1 MCLPCHENL
10 RNKEPQKKLSV
21 AETIALLVASGA
33 KLVQKSGAFMMP
45 VRRGYREAVERNR
58 LQKAYLNT
66 TYRVYEPAIAIRID
80 KENHGLAA
88 TLSQIGHTNWAY
100 LTAWNPFSKQL
111 TPEENETR
119 NQQLLD
125 DLKPFRVFNGE
136 GIGDDSSWPPER
148 SFLVAGIH
156 REVAIYLGKKY
167 KQNAIVV
174 GQGAKA
180 ELVMLK

>member
-1 MCLPCHENL
+1 MEN
-10 RNKEPQKKLSV
+10 KK
-21 AETIALLVASGA
+21 ETIAESIARLVASGA
-33 KLVQKSGAFMMP
+33 KLGQKTGAILMP
-45 VRRGYREAVERNR
+45 VSRGYREAVESER
-58 LQKAYLNT
+58 LKKAYLNT
-66 TYRVYEPAIAIRID
+66 SYRLYEPAIDIRID

-125 DLKPFRVFNGE
+125 DLKPFRDFNGE

>member
-1 MCLPCHENL
+1 MENK
-10 RNKEPQKKLSV
+10 KETN
-21 AETIALLVASGA
+21 EEYIARLVASGA
-33 KLVQKSGAFMMP
+33 KLVQKTGAFMLP
-45 VRRGYREAVERNR
+45 VSRGYREAVERNR

-66 TYRVYEPAIAIRID
+66 TYRVHEPAIDIRVD